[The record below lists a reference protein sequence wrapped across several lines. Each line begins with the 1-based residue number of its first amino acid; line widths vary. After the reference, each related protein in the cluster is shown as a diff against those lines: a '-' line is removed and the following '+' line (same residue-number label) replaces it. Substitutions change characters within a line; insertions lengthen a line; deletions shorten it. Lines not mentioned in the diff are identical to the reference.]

1 MTREQKQHV
10 LHFAVSSLGGFMG
23 GYAIYNHCD
32 VFGNAQTANMIHLVS
47 KIFTGD
53 FEGIFFIIAALV
65 TYILGNV
72 FFVVADRFI
81 KLETKT
87 VSLIASTIA
96 LLIIGLFPNISNHYL
111 AILPI
116 LFVTPVLWNSFRTAG
131 SYVTSPIF
139 STNNLR
145 VATVSTFTGIIDKD
159 KDMTKKAKFYWLT
172 LASYHLG
179 VVIACVPSAFIGV
192 NSIWFGF
199 ISIALSVSA
208 YMWLCGA
215 FERKK
220 TFSADNIAAQ
230 SEQAV

>member
-1 MTREQKQHV
+1 MTREQKQHI

-53 FEGIFFIIAALV
+53 FEGVVFIVIALL

-72 FFVVADRFI
+72 FFVISDRFI

-87 VSLIASTIA
+87 VSLIASAVA
-96 LLIIGLFPNISNHYL
+96 LLIIGTFPNISNNYL

-159 KDMTKKAKFYWLT
+159 KDCLLYT
-172 LASYHLG
+172 S
-179 VVIACVPSAFIGV
+179 PSP
-192 NSIWFGF
+192 
-199 ISIALSVSA
+199 
-208 YMWLCGA
+208 
-215 FERKK
+215 R
-220 TFSADNIAAQ
+220 D
-230 SEQAV
+230 

>member
-1 MTREQKQHV
+1 MTREQKQHI

-53 FEGIFFIIAALV
+53 FEGVVFIIIALL

-72 FFVVADRFI
+72 FFVIADRFI

-87 VSLIASTIA
+87 VSLIASAVA
-96 LLIIGLFPNISNHYL
+96 LLIIGTFPNISNNYL

-159 KDMTKKAKFYWLT
+159 KDMKKKA
-172 LASYHLG
+172 
-179 VVIACVPSAFIGV
+179 
-192 NSIWFGF
+192 NSIGLRLQT
-199 ISIALSVSA
+199 II
-208 YMWLCGA
+208 
-215 FERKK
+215 
-220 TFSADNIAAQ
+220 
-230 SEQAV
+230 

>member
-1 MTREQKQHV
+1 MTREQKQHI

-53 FEGIFFIIAALV
+53 FEGVVFIVIALL

-72 FFVVADRFI
+72 FFVIADRFI

-87 VSLIASTIA
+87 VSLIASAVA
-96 LLIIGLFPNISNHYL
+96 LLIIAIFPNISNNYL

-131 SYVTSPIF
+131 SYVTSPISRQTTF
-139 STNNLR
+139 VLQRFQHSR
-145 VATVSTFTGIIDKD
+145 VL
-159 KDMTKKAKFYWLT
+159 LT
-172 LASYHLG
+172 RTR
-179 VVIACVPSAFIGV
+179 I
-192 NSIWFGF
+192 
-199 ISIALSVSA
+199 
-208 YMWLCGA
+208 
-215 FERKK
+215 
-220 TFSADNIAAQ
+220 
-230 SEQAV
+230 

>member
-1 MTREQKQHV
+1 
-10 LHFAVSSLGGFMG
+10 MG

-53 FEGIFFIIAALV
+53 FEGVVFIVIALL

-72 FFVVADRFI
+72 FFVISDRFI

-87 VSLIASTIA
+87 VSLIASAAA
-96 LLIIGLFPNISNHYL
+96 LLIIGIFPNISNNYL

-159 KDMTKKAKFYWLT
+159 KDMTKKLNLLAYACKLSYRCCPCLRSERFYRCEQ
-172 LASYHLG
+172 HL
-179 VVIACVPSAFIGV
+179 VRLCKHCPF
-192 NSIWFGF
+192 NGF
-199 ISIALSVSA
+199 IYVALRCV
-208 YMWLCGA
+208 
-215 FERKK
+215 
-220 TFSADNIAAQ
+220 
-230 SEQAV
+230 

>member
-1 MTREQKQHV
+1 MTREQKQHI

-23 GYAIYNHCD
+23 GYAIFNHCD

-53 FEGIFFIIAALV
+53 FEGVVFIVIALL

-72 FFVVADRFI
+72 FFVIADRFI

-87 VSLIASTIA
+87 VSLIASTVA
-96 LLIIGLFPNISNHYL
+96 LLIIGIFPNISNNYL

-159 KDMTKKAKFYWLT
+159 KDMKKLSYRCCPCLRSERFYRCEQ
-172 LASYHLG
+172 HL
-179 VVIACVPSAFIGV
+179 VRLCKHCPFNSFIYVALRCV
-192 NSIWFGF
+192 
-199 ISIALSVSA
+199 
-208 YMWLCGA
+208 
-215 FERKK
+215 
-220 TFSADNIAAQ
+220 
-230 SEQAV
+230 